1 VSCLGRSG
9 TPSFFVCEVSDRVD
23 GVSRTRSGLGLKRG
37 RLFAVDAFV
46 GEARQQVSEFV
57 GAPLP

>member
-1 VSCLGRSG
+1 MVCPGHSD
-9 TPSFFVCEVSDRVD
+9 TPSFFVYEVADEVT
-23 GVSRTRSGLGLKRG
+23 VLGLKGG